1 MPLAC
6 AMACGWLWPW
16 LRPGWQLFVLVLTV
30 LVVSA
35 RTQVFLFTVLA
46 GILVLLCLRPGEE
59 SLRIVRQALAAA
71 FVSALLLLPSLW
83 LGGGRALLLIPGK
96 TFLTVSA
103 LGPLVEGTSWHALT
117 ASLRLFHVPPLF
129 IQILDLTLKYIVVLG
144 EIAGQMLWALKL
156 RAVGE
161 IRHKSRAVSGVLG
174 ATFLKSQQLSQ
185 DMYEA
190 MLCRGFTGQY
200 PSGRDR
206 HWRGQ
211 DAGLVL
217 AAILVVAFYLYVEG
231 VIG

>member
-1 MPLAC
+1 M
-6 AMACGWLWPW
+6 
-16 LRPGWQLFVLVLTV
+16 
-30 LVVSA
+30 
-35 RTQVFLFTVLA
+35 
-46 GILVLLCLRPGEE
+46 
-59 SLRIVRQALAAA
+59 
-71 FVSALLLLPSLW
+71 
-83 LGGGRALLLIPGK
+83 
-96 TFLTVSA
+96 
-103 LGPLVEGTSWHALT
+103 
-117 ASLRLFHVPPLF
+117 
-129 IQILDLTLKYIVVLG
+129 
-144 EIAGQMLWALKL
+144 
-156 RAVGE
+156 
-161 IRHKSRAVSGVLG
+161 SGVLG